1 MPAVAVASASE
12 PTVERIRATSV
23 DAARL
28 APPAVLAGLIA
39 LYAAVF
45 GHLTWRQHANWRSL
59 GFDTG
64 IYDQGMWL
72 LSQGRDPFLTM
83 RGMDYWGHHVALIG
97 YLFAP
102 IYWLGGGVQ
111 AVSLVHTVWVAAGA
125 VPLWLLARD
134 RWGEPAGSGGKTEPA
149 GSGGK
154 TEPAGSGGKAPQR
167 WVALAVPAAYLLHPA
182 VHWVTWWLYHPDS
195 LAITPLLFAWWLAR
209 ARRWRWFALAVGV
222 ALACKEDMALAVVV
236 LGLVLVVH
244 GLSSP
249 LSGASRAQRRA
260 GLLTAAAG
268 AAWFLFCSKVVIP
281 LRNDHAPP
289 FYESY
294 FPSLG
299 SSLGEIL
306 GNLVFHPSRAL
317 TLLRRPRV
325 PDYALKMLGP
335 VGFVL
340 PFLGPLG
347 FLVAGPQLGVN
358 LLVEVQ
364 DGATIKSQYASLPIV
379 GLFLGVVEGMAL
391 LRRRP
396 ALLRAAAVWLVAC
409 AAVGSHVWGLAP
421 FSRDFRSGVWSDVP
435 RHNVAELD
443 RALATVPS
451 EGRVAASW
459 NIVTYFTHRPI
470 AYEFPNPWV
479 SSNYG
484 PTGNEVG
491 DPTTVDWVVV
501 EHSALSAKDLDLLA
515 RLVGGGGGFEV
526 VQEGNDVTVARRA
539 GPGPGSLD
547 PP

>member
-1 MPAVAVASASE
+1 MPAVAVADASDR
-12 PTVERIRATSV
+12 TLGRIRARSV
-23 DAARL
+23 AASRVGP
-28 APPAVLAGLIA
+28 AAVLAGIVA
-39 LYAAVF
+39 LYVAVF

-83 RGMDYWGHHVALIG
+83 RGMDYWGHHVAVIG
-97 YLFAP
+97 YLFSP

-111 AVSLVHTVWVAAGA
+111 AVSLVHTIWVAAGA

-134 RWGEPAGSGGKTEPA
+134 GWENRPWE
-149 GSGGK
+149 
-154 TEPAGSGGKAPQR
+154 
-167 WVALAVPAAYLLHPA
+167 ALAVPAAYLLHPA

-209 ARRWRWFALAVGV
+209 TARWRWFAVAVAV
-222 ALACKEDMALAVVV
+222 ALGCKEDVALAVVV
-236 LGLVLVVH
+236 LGALLVVR
-244 GLSSP
+244 GLPSP
-249 LSGASRAQRRA
+249 LSGSARTLRRA

-268 AAWFLFCSKVVIP
+268 ASWFLFSSKVVIP
-281 LRNDHAPP
+281 LRNEHAPP

-299 SSLGEIL
+299 GSLGEIL
-306 GNLVFHPSRAL
+306 SNLVLHPSRAL
-317 TLLRRPRV
+317 GLLSRPRV

-335 VGFVL
+335 VGFLL
-340 PFLGPLG
+340 PFLGPAG

-379 GLFLGVVEGMAL
+379 GLFLGVAEGMAL

-396 ALLRAAAVWLVAC
+396 ALLRAAAVWLVGC
-409 AAVGSHVWGLAP
+409 AVIGSHAWGLAP
-421 FSRDFRSGVWSDVP
+421 FSRSFGPDVWSDEP
-435 RHNVAELD
+435 RHNVAQLD
-443 RALATVPS
+443 RARDTVPPL
-451 EGRVAASW
+451 GRVAASW
-459 NIVTYFTHRPI
+459 NIVTHFTHRPI
-470 AYEFPNPWV
+470 VYEFPNPWL

-484 PTGNEVG
+484 PSGHEVG
-491 DPTTVDWVVV
+491 DPMTVDWIVV
-501 EHSALSAKDLDLLA
+501 EQSALNAKDRALLD
-515 RLVGGGGGFEV
+515 RLTADGGGFEV
-526 VQEGNDVTVARRA
+526 VQDENEVTVARRV
-539 GPGPGSLD
+539 PQPSPGSLD

>member
-12 PTVERIRATSV
+12 QTPARLGARSI

-28 APPAVLAGLIA
+28 GPPAVLAGLVA
-39 LYAAVF
+39 LYTGVF

-83 RGMDYWGHHVALIG
+83 RGMDYWGHHVSVIG

-102 IYWLGGGVQ
+102 VYWLGGGVQ
-111 AVSLVHTVWVAAGA
+111 VVSLVHTVWVAAGA

-134 RWGEPAGSGGKTEPA
+134 RWDQGS
-149 GSGGK
+149 
-154 TEPAGSGGKAPQR
+154 
-167 WVALAVPAAYLLHPA
+167 WVPLAVPAAYLLHPA

-209 ARRWRWFALAVGV
+209 TGRWRWFSVAVGV
-222 ALACKEDMALAVVV
+222 ALASKEDVALAVVV
-236 LGLVLVVH
+236 LGLVLAAR
-244 GLSSP
+244 GLRSP
-249 LSGASRAQRRA
+249 LSGASRSLRRA
-260 GLLTAAAG
+260 GLVTAAAG
-268 AAWFLFCSKVVIP
+268 AAWFLFCSKLVIP
-281 LRNDHAPP
+281 MRNDQAPP

-306 GNLVFHPSRAL
+306 RNLVLHPSRVVE
-317 TLLRRPRV
+317 LLSRPRV

-335 VGFVL
+335 VGFLL

-347 FLVAGPQLGVN
+347 LLVAGPQLGVN

-379 GLFLGVVEGMAL
+379 GLFLGVAEGLAL

-396 ALLRAAAVWLVAC
+396 ALLRGAALWLVGC
-409 AAVGSHVWGLAP
+409 AVLGSYVWGLAP
-421 FSRDFRSGVWSDVP
+421 YSRDFRSGVWGEQP
-435 RHNVAELD
+435 RRNVTQLEQA
-443 RALATVPS
+443 RATVPAQ
-451 EGRVAASW
+451 GRVAATW
-459 NIVTYFTHRPI
+459 NIVTHFTHRPI
-470 AYEFPNPWV
+470 VYEFPNPWL

-501 EHSALSAKDLDLLA
+501 ERSALGPKDRDLLA
-515 RLVGGGGGFEV
+515 RLTGPGGGFEV
-526 VQEGNDVTVARRA
+526 VQDGNGVTVARRVEA
-539 GPGPGSLD
+539 APPTGDPATGAGSLVL
-547 PP
+547 P